1 MAIDTSTMTNLI
13 NSEYITTMI
22 AKYQTQKQ
30 LDAIFADGAMGND
43 VNLTDAENILKA
55 PTAVVTS
62 FDGKAKKV
70 VVPVMGRAT
79 GSVTALGETSND
91 PTEITYNVS
100 TAEVTITEY
109 GKQKATIS
117 GKAQLQVFD
126 GAVAQVL
133 AYMASCA
140 ADSKEKLI
148 ASKITAASKTNWA
161 EEKSQYVSESDK
173 DEVKYIMSNPTG
185 TPKKPAAGF
194 YYLDGSGN
202 KVDMIE
208 IALAN
213 IANSERFDNGLFMG
227 IIHHEAVPALRA
239 SGAVF
244 ESFQLHQAGSPVPA
258 NNIAYGV
265 LGAFKGVMWFATD
278 NPYFKVSAGGAEG
291 QDAFKTLI
299 FGKNFIAKAFV
310 DPEYLP
316 RTPDVEQFVFD
327 DFVIRVA
334 PDGADPHRR
343 NKIVT
348 WYFVGGYN
356 IADRDNGIAIYHI
369 GDPNMKLAG

>member
-13 NSEYITTMI
+13 NSEYIATMI

-30 LDAIFADGAMGND
+30 LDAIFADGAMGED

-55 PTAVVTS
+55 PTAVVNS
-62 FDGKAKKV
+62 FDGKAKV
-70 VVPVMGRAT
+70 VRVPVMGRAT
-79 GSVTALGETSND
+79 GNVLELGETSND
-91 PTEITYNVS
+91 PSEISYSVS
-100 TAEVTITEY
+100 VADVTIKEY

-133 AYMASCA
+133 AYMAACA

-148 ASKITAASKTNWA
+148 ASKCTVASNTSFGA
-161 EEKSQYVSESDK
+161 VKSSTS
-173 DEVKYIMSNPTG
+173 DEVKYVMSKPTG
-185 TPKKPAAGF
+185 TTTMNPAAGL
-194 YYLDGSGN
+194 YYLDANNN
-202 KVDMIE
+202 KVDMVE

-258 NNIAYGV
+258 NNLAYGV

-278 NPYFKVSAGGAEG
+278 NPYFKVAGGGATGE
-291 QDAFKTLI
+291 DAYKTLI
-299 FGKNFIAKAFV
+299 FGKNFLAKAFV
-310 DPEYLP
+310 DPVYLP
-316 RTPDVEQFVFD
+316 RTPDVEQYVFD

-334 PDGADPHRR
+334 PDGTDPHRR

-356 IADRDNGIAIYHI
+356 IADRDNGIIIYHI